1 MILLEKLKKGI
12 LSGFHAASDITTEYT
27 KIGRIKI
34 DLLGLK
40 KEIEEKMLELGGR
53 VYENSRHAKVLTYK
67 AEQEIA
73 QVIKDIN
80 SLEDDLKK
88 CEDKLEEIRKLDE
101 TSFQNLK
108 K

>member
-1 MILLEKLKKGI
+1 MSLLEKLKKGI

-27 KIGRIKI
+27 KIGRLKI

-53 VYENSRHAKVLTYK
+53 VYENARHSKVLTYK
-67 AEQEIA
+67 TEQDIN
-73 QVIKDIN
+73 QVIKEIN
-80 SLEDDLKK
+80 SLEEELMK
-88 CEDKLEEIRKLDE
+88 CEKKLEEIRKLDE
-101 TSFQNLK
+101 SSFHNIK

>member
-12 LSGFHAASDITTEYT
+12 LSGFHTASDITTEYT

-53 VYENSRHAKVLTYK
+53 VYENARSSKNLIYK
-67 AEQEIA
+67 SEKEINA
-73 QVIKDIN
+73 VINDIN
-80 SLEDDLKK
+80 ALENELKK
-88 CEDKLEEIRKLDE
+88 CEAKLEEIRNLDD
-101 TSFQNLK
+101 TSFQNIK